1 MCGHLRQARGW
12 KRRKMR
18 GGSHSL
24 LPLLNITCNEKEIN
38 CLRAGRCAIMIPMT
52 WVMRTPIPCML
63 LNDRDPCRCSK
74 HVIHDQAAVEV
85 IVHALVWI
93 ARCLQPQMRLY
104 FGRLQQLPSLQGLT
118 GGQDIPRFLLSLIPG
133 LFFLPPTPFF
143 PAYHPRRRAASQIM
157 FFLILHHILTF
168 FPGAQ
173 TICAP
178 ERKKINYA
186 SCLLFQHC
194 LVRSYFKFPLLL
206 PFHTRFRVWE
216 AALEQLITF

>member
-38 CLRAGRCAIMIPMT
+38 CLWAGRCAIMIPMT

-85 IVHALVWI
+85 ILHALVWI

-133 LFFLPPTPFF
+133 LFFLPPSFLSSLSSSKASRVPNHVLS
-143 PAYHPRRRAASQIM
+143 HPPPYS
-157 FFLILHHILTF
+157 
-168 FPGAQ
+168 
-173 TICAP
+173 
-178 ERKKINYA
+178 Y
-186 SCLLFQHC
+186 LFSWSSNNLC
-194 LVRSYFKFPLLL
+194 S
-206 PFHTRFRVWE
+206 
-216 AALEQLITF
+216 